1 VIQLVKT
8 SGILNF
14 LIDTCAL
21 QKAGTRY
28 ETCPQGYQHRYS
40 SQVIFLEKTVLL
52 FVGKEKSE
60 LCLASAQKEL
70 LASDYFQREREAGT
84 DWVVVLPIQYIPN
97 GDRVGSIFR

>member
-1 VIQLVKT
+1 MIQPVKT

-14 LIDTCAL
+14 LTDTCAL

-40 SQVIFLEKTVLL
+40 SQVIFLEKTILF
-52 FVGKEKSE
+52 FVGKKSE
-60 LCLASAQKEL
+60 LCLASAHKEL
-70 LASDYFQREREAGT
+70 LASGYCQREREAGT

>member
-1 VIQLVKT
+1 MIQLLKT

-40 SQVIFLEKTVLL
+40 SQVIFLEKTILF
-52 FVGKEKSE
+52 FVGKKSE